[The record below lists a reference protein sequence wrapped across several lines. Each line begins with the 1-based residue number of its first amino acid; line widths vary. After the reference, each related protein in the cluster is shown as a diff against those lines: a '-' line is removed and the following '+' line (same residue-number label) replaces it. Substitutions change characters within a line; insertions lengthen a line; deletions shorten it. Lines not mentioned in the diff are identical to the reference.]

1 MCRWVRGYVGTRL
14 LKLFWPGRM
23 NLRYVGGYVGTWVH
37 GFRNFSGRGDVPMSW
52 ICGYRDT
59 RVSKLFWPGGS
70 LHMIAGAWYTA
81 FKLFWPGAV
90 DGSG

>member
-1 MCRWVRGYVGTRL
+1 MGMWVHDFSNYSDRERL
-14 LKLFWPGRM
+14 C
-23 NLRYVGGYVGTWVH
+23 VGGYVGMWVH
-37 GFRNFSGRGDVPMSW
+37 DFSNFSGRGDAPMSW

-70 LHMIAGAWYTA
+70 LHMIADTWYTA